1 MIDERTPPKRALSF
15 NYTTAAIAAI
25 IVIAAVTIGFT
36 VTSSTSP
43 SVLSASYRCVPPS
56 QIAQLKPGQSG
67 TLTTTDGSFTATFR
81 STEPVRTPAKG
92 LEVGMP
98 FKGALTMT
106 GGGKT
111 WTLPRPDD
119 PSTDQVNVVC
129 VIAFQRETYPGV
141 MVEGYTGGAHCCYVP
156 VIYLFDRARN
166 RYVKVVDMSPKNYQD
181 PHAFDPNS
189 GFFPKVVGSHVLLQ
203 SDDGQFDYAFA
214 CYACEVTPIVLD
226 SVGADGLTDVTGQ
239 HPPLVAAAARVA
251 WKYALQALKAEGP
264 TNQIP
269 PAFGYLAPWVADEC
283 TLGRGA
289 AAWSEIE
296 QLQRAG
302 KLSNALYHEYATNH
316 GSFVANLHSFLLRD
330 DYCTGQI

>member
-1 MIDERTPPKRALSF
+1 MIDDGTPPKRTLSL
-15 NYTTAAIAAI
+15 NYTTVAIATI
-25 IVIAAVTIGFT
+25 IVIAAVTIGLT
-36 VTSSTSP
+36 VFSSATP
-43 SVLSASYRCVPPS
+43 SVLDTSYRCVPPS
-56 QIAQLKPGQSG
+56 QIAQLKPGQRG
-67 TLTTTDGSFTATFR
+67 TLTTSDGSFTATFR
-81 STEPVRTPAKG
+81 STQPVATPADG

-106 GGGKT
+106 EGGKT
-111 WTLPRPDD
+111 WTLPRPDN
-119 PSTDQVNVVC
+119 PSTYQINVMC
-129 VIAFQRETYPGV
+129 VIAFQRETHPGV
-141 MVEGYTGGAHCCYVP
+141 MVEGYTGGAHCCYLP

-166 RYVKVVDMSPKNYQD
+166 GYVKVVDMSPKNYQD

-203 SDDGQFDYAFA
+203 TDDGQFDYAFA

-226 SVGADGLTDVTGQ
+226 SVGASGLTDVTGQ
-239 HPPLVAAAARVA
+239 HPPLVAAAAREA
-251 WKYALQALKAEGP
+251 WKYAVLALKAEGP
-264 TNQIP
+264 NDQIP

-289 AAWSEIE
+289 AAWSEIVR
-296 QLQRAG
+296 LQRAG